1 MVNARNIPESVF
13 GLRLREA
20 RLAAGLPQDKLG
32 VLAGLDE
39 ATASARISRY
49 ESGVHEPPH
58 SFAEQL
64 AKVLH
69 VPSAYFYTNDD
80 ALAKL
85 ILGFANLNKSNKQ
98 KLLAYMADLSA

>member
-1 MVNARNIPESVF
+1 MVDARNTPESVF

-20 RLAAGLPQDKLG
+20 RLAVGLPQDKLG

-69 VPSAYFYTNDD
+69 VPSAYFYTSDET
-80 ALAKL
+80 LAKL
-85 ILGFANLNKSNKQ
+85 ILGFAKLNKSNKQ
-98 KLLAYMADLSA
+98 KLLAYLIELNT